1 MNVRLLGTHL
11 VAGVAALLVHAG
23 CASTGQAP
31 ERPAVA
37 EALRT
42 RTGAIESLPEST
54 KWTLPPGMSLDDG
67 LSPAEA
73 KAIGL
78 WNNPDFQVA
87 LTALGLARADLVE
100 AGLIRNPVF
109 SLLFPWGPK
118 QLEWTVT
125 WPVETFWQRPRK
137 IEQAQLTARAVAER
151 LVAHGLRLVSE
162 ISVAY
167 IDVQASERILILA
180 EEQSTLGRQVAGM
193 AEARLRAGDISEF
206 EAQLA
211 RAEAARL
218 EVARITRTG
227 SRDRAVARLRA
238 LLGLSPDAPPIR
250 ADPFSASPAGCG
262 ELASL
267 IKLTLAARPDLR
279 AAELDVEAA
288 AARAGVERSRI
299 ATVAAILDANAEG
312 REGFEM
318 GPGVAVE
325 LPIFSQNDGGK
336 ARAAAELQQASR
348 RYLAVRAALVS
359 TVETALIQLTEAR
372 DSERVLRDQT
382 GPALSIGR
390 QQAER
395 AYAAGEIS
403 LLALLE
409 TRQRLLEADLATL
422 EASFATAR
430 ARARL
435 EEAVGMRCEG
445 M

>member
-1 MNVRLLGTHL
+1 MNVRLHRTHL
-11 VAGVAALLVHAG
+11 VAGAAALLLHAG

-31 ERPAVA
+31 ERTSVA

-42 RTGAIESLPEST
+42 RTGAIDALPEST

-167 IDVQASERILILA
+167 IDVQASDRILVLA
-180 EEQSTLGRQVAGM
+180 EEQSALGRQIAGM

-238 LLGLSPDAPPIR
+238 LLGLAPDAPPIR
-250 ADPFSASPAGCG
+250 ADPFSSSPAGCG
-262 ELASL
+262 ELPSL
-267 IKLTLAARPDLR
+267 VKLTLAARPDLR

-372 DSERVLRDQT
+372 ESERVLRDQT
-382 GPALSIGR
+382 GPALSVGR

-435 EEAVGMRCEG
+435 EEAVGMKCEG